1 MSEQLELFED
11 ELRNPNHYCE
21 GFEIQPI
28 EFIMKNE
35 FDFVEG
41 NIIKYVSRYPH
52 KGGVKDLKKARVYL
66 DMLIE
71 KEDANG

>member
-1 MSEQLELFED
+1 
-11 ELRNPNHYCE
+11 
-21 GFEIQPI
+21 
-28 EFIMKNE
+28 MKNE

-52 KGGVKDLKKARVYL
+52 IGGVKDLKKARVYL

-71 KEDANG
+71 KEEANG

>member
-28 EFIMKNE
+28 EFIMKMNLTL
-35 FDFVEG
+35 
-41 NIIKYVSRYPH
+41 
-52 KGGVKDLKKARVYL
+52 LKETL
-66 DMLIE
+66 
-71 KEDANG
+71 